1 MRVSPVVKGL
11 AAFLALLI
19 LATVVVSTMPAVTTW
34 IQESTIQA
42 PADEQEEINPKNP
55 IKAEKEARTIEI
67 QNQKYIRNLKQSVL
81 RGLLYAIIVFG
92 ILLLVRCLPTFNF
105 ARDGLSWFIKP
116 FQEHIPR
123 RKLWDWLQ
131 LIGGSSILG
140 LFVGIVGFSIS
151 SSNQQQA
158 RILQQRQEN
167 LSKRLQKRQ
176 EELAKRLQDEKEKQ
190 GILTTYINDMT
201 GLIERNPGYFNN
213 EDYKGIYSPT
223 LERYPST
230 TQPMA
235 STKPKLFIAV
245 GTRTLNA
252 IDSLSGDGDR
262 QGQVLRFAVRAFPD
276 IFCSVSSRDGKT
288 LNCSLPENLD
298 VKGIVL
304 RKFDITQSNS
314 TPKDLFANKELVKA
328 DLSGSTFDGAKFP
341 STSFRDAIL
350 NSTTFT
356 RNSYLYGANFAKA
369 KLLNAQFSGAD
380 LSQVLNLSEA
390 VFGNTAMSV
399 DVVVPEKFKPT
410 LCKLIKDKKVLITY
424 RVYKM
429 TATSLWSSPEILGPQ
444 DKKNAERE
452 FEARNRCPIA
462 G

>member
-1 MRVSPVVKGL
+1 M
-11 AAFLALLI
+11 
-19 LATVVVSTMPAVTTW
+19 STMPAVTTW

-42 PADEQEEINPKNP
+42 LADEQEEINPRQP
-55 IKAEKEARTIEI
+55 TKAEKKAKKAEI
-67 QNQKYIRNLKQSVL
+67 QKQKNIGNIKQSAL
-81 RGLLYAIIVFG
+81 RGLLYSVIVFG
-92 ILLLVRCLPTFNF
+92 ILLLVRCLPTFSL
-105 ARDGLSWFIKP
+105 ARDGLSWFIQP

-158 RILQQRQEN
+158 RILQQRQED

-176 EELAKRLQDEKEKQ
+176 EVLAKRLQDDKEKQ

-201 GLIERNPGYFNN
+201 GLIERNPGYFDN
-213 EDYKGIYSPT
+213 EDYKGIHSPA
-223 LERYPST
+223 LERDPSA

-276 IFCSVSSRDGKT
+276 IFCTISSRDGST
-288 LNCSLPENLD
+288 LSCSLPENLD

-314 TPKDLFANKELVKA
+314 TPKDLFANKELTKA
-328 DLSGSTFDGAKFP
+328 DLSGSTFDGAIFS
-341 STSFRDAIL
+341 STSFRDATL
-350 NSTTFT
+350 NNTTFT
-356 RNSYLYGANFAKA
+356 RNSYLYGVNFANA

-380 LSQVLNLSEA
+380 LSQVLNLSKA
-390 VFGNTAMSV
+390 VFGNTEMSV
-399 DVVVPEKFKPT
+399 DVVVPEEFKSI
-410 LCKLIKDKKVLITY
+410 LCEHIKAKKVFITY
-424 RVYKM
+424 RIYKL
-429 TATSLWSSPEILGPQ
+429 TATGLWSPVILGPEDQ
-444 DKKNAERE
+444 KNAKRE
-452 FEARNRCPIA
+452 FESRSKCSIA
-462 G
+462 GG